1 VERFEVRSQVNAP
14 ADAVWA
20 WVTTPAGI
28 NDETIPVMRMT
39 VPRAMRGR
47 SLADV
52 APGTH
57 LGRSWLLLFGLVP
70 FDYDDLFIAELE
82 PGRFLERS
90 SMLSIRVWQHE
101 RSVVADGDASVV
113 TDRIGFELRKGLAFV
128 PGLPGLLR
136 AMLQR
141 FFRHRHR
148 RLARR
153 FGAA

>member
-1 VERFEVRSQVNAP
+1 MERFEVRSRVTAP

-28 NDETIPVMRMT
+28 NDETTPVMRMT
-39 VPRAMRGR
+39 VPPAMRGR
-47 SLADV
+47 TIADV

-101 RSVVADGDASVV
+101 RTVAADGDASVV
-113 TDRIGFELRKGLAFV
+113 TDRIGFELRHGLAVV
-128 PGLPGLLR
+128 PGLPRLLR
-136 AMLQR
+136 AALHR
-141 FFRHRHR
+141 FFRHRHH
-148 RLARR
+148 RLTRR
-153 FGAA
+153 FGAP